1 MSKVLARSLVGLTL
15 ALATATVAANPATG
29 PNATLTSVTGKVS
42 VNQGR
47 EFVPAQTEM
56 RLKPGDRI
64 MIADSASAT
73 ITFDDSCRMDL
84 GESKVVTVPAKS
96 TCAGAEVS
104 QQGIVQGAGGGGA
117 GEAVGASGTHN
128 NRGVWIMVGGVLI
141 LDAIAIS
148 EGQDDTTSP

>member
-1 MSKVLARSLVGLTL
+1 MSKVLARSFIGIAF
-15 ALATATVAANPATG
+15 ALATATVAANPAAG
-29 PNATLTSVTGKVS
+29 PNATLTGVTGKVS
-42 VNQGR
+42 VNQGS

-104 QQGIVQGAGGGGA
+104 QQGVVQGAGGGG
-117 GEAVGASGTHN
+117 EAIGTEGTHDN
-128 NRGVWIMVGGVLI
+128 SGMWWLVAGVALVDIW
-141 LDAIAIS
+141 AIS
-148 EGQDDTTSP
+148 EGNDDTQRP